1 VSTVI
6 TVGGDATYDVVL
18 GHGLAPHL
26 PSLVA
31 GASSVLLVADPH
43 VAGTVTPIIETLQ
56 AAGLTVIEHAV
67 PEGEAGK
74 ALETAAALWDVLG
87 SARLTRSDAIVAV
100 GGGATTDVAGFVAA
114 TWLRGIRVV
123 HVPTTLLAMVDAAI
137 GGKTGINTSA
147 GKNLVGS
154 FHPPAGVLVD
164 LDVLTTLP
172 DAQWV
177 NGMAEVVKA
186 GFIADP
192 VILDLIES
200 DPAGASS
207 ARGEHTVELIERSI
221 RVKVDVVSTDLKEAG
236 PREFLNYGH
245 TLGHAIE
252 QVEHYQMPHGH
263 AVSIGLIFAAALGRH
278 SGRLDDAT
286 SDRHRVMLERVG
298 LPTGYRAT
306 ALPELLE
313 VMRIDKKTRGA
324 VQRFVVL
331 DGLGRPAI
339 LTDPDPSVVEAAYAE
354 VAT

>member
-1 VSTVI
+1 MSTVI
-6 TVGGDATYDVVL
+6 TVGGEATYDVVI
-18 GHGLAPHL
+18 GYGLAPQL

-31 GASSVLLVADPH
+31 GATTVLVVADPK
-43 VAGTVTPIIETLQ
+43 VAEIVAPIVETLR
-56 AAGLTVIEHAV
+56 AAGLMAIVQTV
-67 PEGEAGK
+67 PDGERAK
-74 ALETAAALWDVLG
+74 SLDTVATLWDGLG
-87 SARLTRSDAIVAV
+87 AARVTRSDAIVAI
-100 GGGATTDVAGFVAA
+100 GGGAITDVAGFVAA

-123 HVPTTLLAMVDAAI
+123 QVPTTLLAMVDAAV
-137 GGKTGINTSA
+137 GGKTGINTAA
-147 GKNLVGS
+147 GKNLVGA

-164 LDVLTTLP
+164 LDVLATLP
-172 DAQWV
+172 DTQWV

-221 RVKVDVVSTDLKEAG
+221 RVKAEVVSTDLKEAG
-236 PREFLNYGH
+236 AREFLNYGH

-252 QVEHYQMPHGH
+252 QLEQYRMPHGH
-263 AVSIGLIFAAALGRH
+263 AVSIGMIFAAALGRH

-298 LPTGYRAT
+298 LPTGYRSAAFP
-306 ALPELLE
+306 ALLD
-313 VMRIDKKTRGA
+313 VMRIDKKSRGA

-331 DGLGRPAI
+331 DGLAQPAI
-339 LTDPDPSVVEAAYAE
+339 LTDPDPSILEAAYAE